1 MLIPQLRIAQKV
13 PLAIIGGALVVS
25 AAVGVVSYMIS
36 ASTMEQMGQD
46 RLRAISVE
54 RAEKV
59 TSFLDGLA
67 EDVIQLANTSLAQDT
82 AKALQV
88 TWTQLDNPT
97 QQLQQNFIVDNPF
110 PDGERWKLD
119 LPEQKNAYS
128 FGHKNAHPGLRA
140 VAQGRGYPDL
150 FIFDLD
156 GHLLYTV
163 EKHDDFATTF
173 TEGGGPYADTAL
185 GRVFR
190 KAVAFDNPKQVTYD
204 DELSYAASGGDPA
217 GFVATKIFG
226 PDGTPRGVLAV
237 ELPLAQ
243 VDATMASRN
252 GLGETGE
259 TFLVGADHLFRSDS
273 TFNET
278 NDFLV
283 TSYSSGA
290 LDEALAG
297 RIGQGYSTYRDLTML
312 TTAVPLRFIDQPGA
326 LVSVISTEEVLA
338 PIVGMRN
345 LVLGIATVL
354 LLIVTA
360 IGFLISRSVTKP
372 LSRLTSTMET
382 LAEGNLDADI
392 SGAERKDEIG
402 AMTRA
407 VEIFR
412 ENARQVHTLTDQE
425 RMSAEQRAVERAQM
439 MQNLQRAFGQV
450 VDAAVAGDFS
460 QRVTTEFPDA
470 ELNSLADSVNNLVDT
485 VDRGLAET
493 GTVLAALAQ
502 TDLTKRMEGD
512 YQGAFGRLRDDINGV
527 ADTLTRVVRSLRGT
541 SRSLKNATSELLA
554 GANDLSD
561 RTAKQSATIEQTS
574 AAMHQLADTVE
585 DNSKRTEAA
594 SAKARAVSD
603 TATEGGEVMHRANE
617 AMERIT
623 ASSSKIS
630 NIIGLIDDIAFQTN
644 LLALNASVEAARAGE
659 AGKGFA
665 VVAVEVRRLAQSA
678 AQASAE
684 VKALVE
690 QSGVEVLGGTKLVS
704 DAAQKLLAMLGAVR
718 ESSDLIAAIADA
730 TKAQASAIRE
740 VNIAVTEL
748 DKMNQHNTALVE
760 ETNASVEQAEFQAA
774 ELDRVVDIFT
784 LDEGVEESAPVT
796 EMRRRA

>member
-13 PLAIIGGALVVS
+13 PLAIIGGALLVS
-25 AAVGVVSYMIS
+25 AAVGVASYLVS
-36 ASTMEQMGQD
+36 ASTMEAMSQE

-54 RAEKV
+54 RAERV
-59 TSFLDGLA
+59 TNFLDGLT
-67 EDVIQLANTSLAQDT
+67 EDVIQLANTALVQDN
-82 AKALQV
+82 AKALA
-88 TWTQLDNPT
+88 TAWSQLDNPT
-97 QQLQQNFIVDNPF
+97 QQLQQNFITDNPN
-110 PDGERWKLD
+110 PDERWLLD

-128 FGHKNAHPGLRA
+128 FGHKNAHPGLRS

-150 FIFDLD
+150 FLFGLE
-156 GHLLYTV
+156 GELLYTV
-163 EKHDDFATTF
+163 NKNEDFATVF
-173 TEGGGPYADTAL
+173 TEGGGPFADSAL
-185 GRVFR
+185 GRAYR
-190 KAVAFDNPKQVTYD
+190 TAMAFTDPKQVTYAD
-204 DELSYAASGGDPA
+204 DLSYAPSGGDPA
-217 GFVATKIFG
+217 GFVAVKVFG
-226 PDGTPRGVLAV
+226 SDGAPRGVLAV

-243 VDATMASRN
+243 VDQTMASRN
-252 GLGETGE
+252 GLGDTGE
-259 TFLVGADHLFRSDS
+259 TFLVGEDGLFRSNS
-273 TFNET
+273 TFSEA

-283 TSYSSGA
+283 TSYGSGP
-290 LDEALAG
+290 LDQALAG
-297 RIGQGYSTYRDLTML
+297 GLGQGYSTYRGLTML
-312 TTAVPLRFIDQPGA
+312 TTAVPLRFIDQEGA
-326 LVSVISTEEVLA
+326 LVSVISTDEVLA

-345 LVLGIATVL
+345 LVLGIGGVL
-354 LLIVTA
+354 LLLVTA
-360 IGFLISRSVTKP
+360 IGLLISRSVTKP
-372 LSRLTSTMET
+372 LSRLTTTMET
-382 LAEGNLDADI
+382 LAEGNLEADVQ
-392 SGAERKDEIG
+392 GTQRKDEIG
-402 AMTRA
+402 AMSRA

-425 RMSAEQRAVERAQM
+425 RMSSEQRRVERAEM
-439 MQNLQRAFGQV
+439 MQNLQRAFGRV
-450 VDAAVAGDFS
+450 VDAAVSGDFS
-460 QRVTTEFPDA
+460 KRVEASFPDA
-470 ELNSLADSVNNLVDT
+470 ELNSLASSVNNLVDT

-512 YQGAFGRLRDDINGV
+512 YQGAFGRLRDDINAVG
-527 ADTLTRVVRSLRGT
+527 DTLTRVVRSLRGT
-541 SRSLKNATSELLA
+541 SRTLKTATSELLA

-561 RTAKQSATIEQTS
+561 RTAKQSATIEETS

-678 AQASAE
+678 AQASSD

-690 QSGVEVLGGTKLVS
+690 QSGLEVQGGTKLVG

-718 ESSDLIAAIADA
+718 ESSDLIAAIAEA

-740 VNIAVTEL
+740 VNVAVTEL
-748 DKMNQHNTALVE
+748 DKMNQHNVALVE
-760 ETNASVEQAEFQAA
+760 ETNASVEQAEYQAV

-784 LDEGVEESAPVT
+784 IDEEDAPAVEL
-796 EMRRRA
+796 RRRA